1 MSRIDGRGCD
11 ALRPVEIVPHINKF
25 AEGSCLIRCGN
36 THVLCTASV
45 EERTPP
51 HVPYGQGWVT
61 AEYSMLPRANRE
73 RSRRDIS
80 KLKLSPRSA
89 EIQRLIGRA
98 LRACVDMK
106 KLGERTITIDCDVLQ
121 GDGGTRTASV
131 TGGFVALSF
140 ACWKLVQE
148 GAIKEMPLKTC
159 VAAVSAGIVDDQPM
173 LDLCYEEDSAAMV
186 DLNCVMTG
194 EGELVELQGTGEGRA
209 FTIEEQRTLVDLCA
223 KGIRELQAIQKAAI
237 EGEYQ

>member
-1 MSRIDGRGCD
+1 MTRIDGRAAD
-11 ALRPVEIVPHINKF
+11 QLRPIEIIPNFNQF

-36 THVLCTASV
+36 TQVLCTASV
-45 EERTPP
+45 EEKTPP
-51 HVPYGQGWVT
+51 HVPDGEGWVT

-73 RSRRDIS
+73 RSRRDVS

-98 LRACVDMK
+98 LRCAVDLK
-106 KLGERTITIDCDVLQ
+106 KLGPRSITVDCDVLQ

-140 ACWKLVQE
+140 ALYKLMEQ
-148 GAIKEMPLKTC
+148 GILKEMPLKTC
-159 VAAVSAGIVDDQPM
+159 VAAISAGIVNDELL
-173 LDLCYEEDSAAMV
+173 LDLCYEEDSAAQV

-194 EGELVELQGTGEGRA
+194 EGELVELQGTGEGRS
-209 FTIEEQRTLVDLCA
+209 FTIKEQQALVELCA
-223 KGIRELQAIQKAAI
+223 KGIREVQAIQKAAL
-237 EGEYQ
+237 GG

>member
-1 MSRIDGRGCD
+1 MIRIDGR
-11 ALRPVEIVPHINKF
+11 AANQLRPIEIIPHINKF

-45 EERTPP
+45 EGRTPP
-51 HVPYGQGWVT
+51 HVPEGEGWVT

-73 RSRRDIS
+73 RSKRDVA

-98 LRACVDMK
+98 LRAAVDMK
-106 KLGERTITIDCDVLQ
+106 ALGEHTITVDCDVLQ
-121 GDGGTRTASV
+121 GDGGTRTAAV
-131 TGGFVALSF
+131 TGGFVALSY
-140 ACWKLVQE
+140 ALRKLVEE
-148 GAIKEMPLKTC
+148 GKLKEMPLKTS
-159 VAAVSAGIVDDQPM
+159 VAAISAGIVEDELL

-194 EGELVELQGTGEGRA
+194 EGELIELQATGEGRA
-209 FTIEEQRTLVDLCA
+209 FTVEEGQGLVALCA
-223 KGIRELQAIQKAAI
+223 EGIRQVQEIQKRVL
-237 EGEYQ
+237 GG

>member
-1 MSRIDGRGCD
+1 MTRIDGRAAD
-11 ALRPVEIVPHINKF
+11 QLRPIEIIPNFNKF

-36 THVLCTASV
+36 TQVLCTASV
-45 EERTPP
+45 EEKTPP
-51 HVPYGQGWVT
+51 HVPDGEGWVT

-73 RSRRDIS
+73 RSRRDVS

-98 LRACVDMK
+98 LRCAVDLK
-106 KLGERTITIDCDVLQ
+106 KLGPRSITVDCDVLQ

-140 ACWKLVQE
+140 ALYKLMEQ
-148 GAIKEMPLKTC
+148 GILKEMPLKTC
-159 VAAVSAGIVDDQPM
+159 VAAISAGIVNDELL
-173 LDLCYEEDSAAMV
+173 LDLCYEEDSAAQV

-194 EGELVELQGTGEGRA
+194 EGELVELQGTGEGRS
-209 FTIEEQRTLVDLCA
+209 FTIKEQQALVELCA
-223 KGIRELQAIQKAAI
+223 KGIQEVQAIQKAAL
-237 EGEYQ
+237 GG